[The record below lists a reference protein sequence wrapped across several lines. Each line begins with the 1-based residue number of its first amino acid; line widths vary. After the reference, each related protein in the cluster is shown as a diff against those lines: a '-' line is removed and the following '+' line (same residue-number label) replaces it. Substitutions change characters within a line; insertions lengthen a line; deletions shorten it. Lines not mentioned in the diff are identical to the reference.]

1 MNIFY
6 FIFQTLENTPI
17 LSRNFSLT
25 DEEIFSRELNELVQ
39 AISQLEAKVEEM
51 RSGVIN
57 KKNKIGLADVENMAL
72 ILSKS
77 TKTVT
82 QLKQVFPSLETNL
95 RGSAAFQ
102 SSNSGAS
109 KGKPA
114 SVLLT
119 EEFLRRTPERL
130 ENVWKRCKKLTG
142 TLVTLKRLASV
153 QEQRFHP
160 GSSAIVDVNVSLSP
174 TPPVEIGRA
183 NNIAGGGGVSSGGG
197 TNQNNVRSASTTSA
211 SPATSLQPGS
221 NLNSLGD
228 RKMKDPNDGTLDDL
242 LEALQ
247 SYSNTSKSSSGGTKK
262 SLDNNSTSNTTS
274 RIIPNINVEKETT
287 SSSPLKRNAPL
298 PTAGGKPLNKGGSF
312 DLHMHQKEA
321 SSLGSDH
328 SKNKIA
334 TDDNVLLQN
343 QTTPRGS
350 TNPATNGPTQ
360 NTLSS
365 PSLKY
370 SGGSSSVTKTAPPP
384 PPPRTSSTQPVISV
398 STSGTRVA
406 TESGSN
412 GGHVQGLVRKMSSKI
427 NSINNGGRESGG
439 DSSDLR

>member
-1 MNIFY
+1 M
-6 FIFQTLENTPI
+6 FILLRKI
-17 LSRNFSLT
+17 

-57 KKNKIGLADVENMAL
+57 KKNKIGLSDVENMAL

-102 SSNSGAS
+102 SGASISS

-174 TPPVEIGRA
+174 TPPIDMGRI
-183 NNIAGGGGVSSGGG
+183 NNNATGS
-197 TNQNNVRSASTTSA
+197 NQNSLKSGTSSSSTSTQGSAN
-211 SPATSLQPGS
+211 LQMIT
-221 NLNSLGD
+221 D
-228 RKMKDPNDGTLDDL
+228 RKMLDQREGTLDDL
-242 LEALQ
+242 LDALQ
-247 SYSNTSKSSSGGTKK
+247 NYSMPSKMTSSENTKRVSDTRDKQ
-262 SLDNNSTSNTTS
+262 TSNTPLS
-274 RIIPNINVEKETT
+274 LSKLVPSISLDKEN
-287 SSSPLKRNAPL
+287 SSPSPLKKGIVADPSNKSVLKGTSGINSESQMKTKERTGLGDNQ
-298 PTAGGKPLNKGGSF
+298 GKIKSIEDAKSEQP
-312 DLHMHQKEA
+312 QA
-321 SSLGSDH
+321 S
-328 SKNKIA
+328 
-334 TDDNVLLQN
+334 
-343 QTTPRGS
+343 RGS
-350 TNPATNGPTQ
+350 AVIVTSNGPIQ
-360 NTLSS
+360 NAVSS
-365 PSLKY
+365 PSIKL
-370 SGGSSSVTKTAPPP
+370 SGGSSSTTKTAPPP
-384 PPPRTSSTQPVISV
+384 PPPRTSSTQPIAVTGGLDSV
-398 STSGTRVA
+398 NNG
-406 TESGSN
+406 
-412 GGHVQGLVRKMSSKI
+412 GGHVHGMVRKMSSKI
-427 NSINNGGRESGG
+427 NNMSNSGRESGG
-439 DSSDLR
+439 ESSDFRYFSKFLHNDN

>member
-1 MNIFY
+1 M
-6 FIFQTLENTPI
+6 
-17 LSRNFSLT
+17 
-25 DEEIFSRELNELVQ
+25 VQ

-102 SSNSGAS
+102 SGTSTSS

-174 TPPVEIGRA
+174 TPPMDMGRVGSTGS
-183 NNIAGGGGVSSGGG
+183 NQSSLKSSSGSTSSSSTQNS
-197 TNQNNVRSASTTSA
+197 TNVQIIMDHKVTDQRE
-211 SPATSLQPGS
+211 
-221 NLNSLGD
+221 
-228 RKMKDPNDGTLDDL
+228 GTLDDL
-242 LEALQ
+242 LDALQ
-247 SYSNTSKSSSGGTKK
+247 NYSMPNKVSSSDSSKREK
-262 SLDNNSTSNTTS
+262 QSNSTSS
-274 RIIPNINVEKETT
+274 SVSKLVPNISLDKENS
-287 SSSPLKRNAPL
+287 SSSPLKNGNSIGPAH
-298 PTAGGKPLNKGGSF
+298 KSMSKGVVG
-312 DLHMHQKEA
+312 
-321 SSLGSDH
+321 SSLDPQMKSRDKSVSGENQ
-328 SKNKIA
+328 SKLRSSEGESKA
-334 TDDNVLLQN
+334 GQSQDSRGPSMVDNSNGRIQN
-343 QTTPRGS
+343 DV
-350 TNPATNGPTQ
+350 
-360 NTLSS
+360 SS
-365 PSLKY
+365 PSIKLT
-370 SGGSSSVTKTAPPP
+370 GGSSSTTKTAPPP
-384 PPPRTSSTQPVISV
+384 PPPRTSSTQPGASTDSV
-398 STSGTRVA
+398 NNG
-406 TESGSN
+406 
-412 GGHVQGLVRKMSSKI
+412 GGHVSGMVRKMSSKI
-427 NSINNGGRESGG
+427 NSMNNCGRESGG
-439 DSSDLR
+439 ESSDFR